1 MPCALHTGALGLR
14 TSTANVMS
22 QPPKRPAAK
31 TPAQWA
37 ALVERL
43 AFWYSMTEQERLMSG
58 EPTTVVE
65 WAKRYEVSRRWVQNQ
80 ANRPEFQ
87 SRLQE
92 IEVSRAAKA
101 SVSAPVLPQRASL
114 EQSNAEIFGE
124 VVRTQ
129 LVAAAAGDK
138 VALDFIKTANI
149 SKPFVDALSAEFQ
162 TEFPDASDEEL
173 AATFVDAFPELCAEA
188 LRARG
193 WTVAAPA

>member
-1 MPCALHTGALGLR
+1 MA
-14 TSTANVMS
+14 
-22 QPPKRPAAK
+22 
-31 TPAQWA
+31 
-37 ALVERL
+37 
-43 AFWYSMTEQERLMSG
+43 G
-58 EPTTVVE
+58 EPVTVVD
-65 WAKRYEVSRRWVQNQ
+65 WSKRYEVSRRWVQNQ

-87 SRLQE
+87 ERLR
-92 IEVSRAAKA
+92 EVEAARAAKA
-101 SVSAPVLPQRASL
+101 TVASPVLPQRASL

-124 VVRTQ
+124 VVRAQ

-173 AATFVDAFPELCAEA
+173 AATFVDAFPELCANA

-193 WTVAAPA
+193 WTLTAPG